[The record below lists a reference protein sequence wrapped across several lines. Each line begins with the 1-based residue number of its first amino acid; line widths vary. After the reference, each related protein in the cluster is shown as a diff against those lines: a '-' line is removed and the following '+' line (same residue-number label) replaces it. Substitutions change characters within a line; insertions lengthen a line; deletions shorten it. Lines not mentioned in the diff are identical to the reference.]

1 MKEVNTPMALVYA
14 TLGDLAAKKPEDVTL
29 SSSNTELTRQ
39 LESASREIRRATKTA
54 IYDTDT
60 DGYPTDTDVREAFRL
75 ATCAQVY
82 WWAETGDEQ
91 CVAGQFTNVSIGS
104 VSLSRGSVNS
114 SSSSSSRERLAPAA
128 DTILRDAGVLAGAI
142 VASYP
147 WEGWR

>member
-1 MKEVNTPMALVYA
+1 MALVYA
-14 TLGDLAAKKPEDVTL
+14 TLGDLAGSKPEDVTL
-29 SSSNTELTRQ
+29 SSSDTELTRQ
-39 LESASREIRRATKTA
+39 LASASREIRRATKTA

-91 CVAGQFTNVSIGS
+91 GVAGQFTNVSIGP
-104 VSLSRGSVNS
+104 VSMSRGGGSAGS
-114 SSSSSSRERLAPAA
+114 GAAGQGRLAPAA

-147 WEGWR
+147 WEGR